1 MDDEK
6 FDDIIKKKVGE
17 YQEPGFDPAAL
28 ADLHYRMSA
37 ADAVWPWYSRYR
49 TELFVGAG
57 LALCTLI
64 ILWNQMSL
72 SNREN
77 VLLTDNLN
85 ASKNQSEQISKLQ
98 HEINYLRSIQP
109 DTITVIEYREQKSL
123 GYTFLLNQIAG
134 LEATLKSY
142 VDRSMIDKPS
152 SVADTLKHFEELT
165 LSTDPSS
172 SMYPQRLVPK
182 QMNNKSARALWNEK
196 NTDIDT
202 KERSLSVKAM
212 RDIENHY
219 QKGIG
224 IRIGPTLDIS
234 KGFYSVGS
242 GRIDV
247 AGGILADFIL
257 SPSLSLETG
266 GKYAHRVHKIS
277 DQDDILKSQL
287 PFVEK
292 DLGTPKNVDIDSWI
306 LEVPVNLKYRY
317 PISLKSHWLVGVGL
331 SPMLFTRQTLEYDY
345 EFSGNS
351 SATIYSIYKKDKPE
365 FYLGAVNF
373 SWGLS
378 NETKRKNIIET
389 SIYYQYGLGGIGAE
403 NIKRSFLGLRGVYWF
418 KIR

>member
-1 MDDEK
+1 MDDDK

-28 ADLHYRMSA
+28 ADLHYRMSE

-49 TELFVGAG
+49 TELLVGAG
-57 LALCTLI
+57 LVICTLI
-64 ILWNQMSL
+64 ILWNQRSL
-72 SNREN
+72 GNQEN
-77 VLLTDNLN
+77 EQLRDNLN

-109 DTITVIEYREQKSL
+109 DTITVIEYREQKLL
-123 GYTFLLNQIAG
+123 GYTLLLNRIAG

-142 VDRSMIDKPS
+142 VDRSMIDKTS
-152 SVADTLKHFEELT
+152 SVADTLKRFEELT
-165 LSTDPSS
+165 LSIDPSS
-172 SMYPQRLVPK
+172 SMYPHRLMPK

-196 NTDIDT
+196 NTDIEA

-224 IRIGPTLDIS
+224 IKIGPTLDIS
-234 KGFYSVGS
+234 NGFYSVGS
-242 GRIDV
+242 GRVDL
-247 AGGILADFIL
+247 AGGLLADFIL

-266 GKYAHRVHKIS
+266 GKYVHRVHKIS
-277 DQDDILKSQL
+277 DQDDILKSSL

-317 PISLKSHWLVGVGL
+317 PISLKSHWLAGVGV
-331 SPMLFTRQTLEYDY
+331 SPMLFIRQTLEYDY
-345 EFSGNS
+345 EFNGNS
-351 SATIYSIYKKDKPE
+351 SATIYSVYKKDKPE
-365 FYLGAVNF
+365 FYLGTLNF
-373 SWGLS
+373 SLGLS
-378 NETKRKNIIET
+378 NETKKKNTLET

-418 KIR
+418 KVR